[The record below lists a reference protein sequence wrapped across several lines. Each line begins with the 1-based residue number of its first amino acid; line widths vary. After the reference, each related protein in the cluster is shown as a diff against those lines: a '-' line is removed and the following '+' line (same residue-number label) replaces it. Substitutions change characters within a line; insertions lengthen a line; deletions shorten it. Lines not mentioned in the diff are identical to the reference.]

1 MAICHLLDE
10 TPVKFESCASLGNI
24 GLLFLIP
31 FLIEAGLLTY
41 RNHYKELSPGYY
53 YIDFIIMQLAYM
65 FLARIKNPESLK
77 NVSPGEFG
85 KLHGL
90 DRVPEVRCFRSK
102 LKQITNQNH
111 AGEWNAELA
120 KKWSGEEENEFYY
133 IDGHVQVYNG
143 SAATLGK
150 KHIARQ
156 RLCLPGMQ
164 DFWVNNGSGLPYFYV
179 TGQVNEKLM
188 QMIKEEIVPQL
199 IEDIHHDKLTPE
211 LFSEKDKPLFTI
223 VFDRE
228 GYSPVFFETLWNE
241 YRVAVLTY
249 RKNVKDKW
257 TETEFSEYTIE
268 TESETEKIMLAEKM
282 TVLNGVELREI
293 RKLSDDGH
301 QTSIVTTNKK
311 LRIEEAA
318 VTMFNRWSQE
328 NYFRYMRREYNLDS
342 ITQYVV
348 EQIDGE
354 FAVSNPEY
362 NNVTYKIKKIREKIG
377 RRKARLLDLIEKN
390 LNEPLEQ
397 TGKQMK
403 HQLREREEISNLE
416 QELAELLKLRSTI
429 PSIIKIKDMSD
440 LTRYTKLQTEIRHF
454 ENTVKMICYRAET
467 YCVNLLSEFY
477 KRHDDEKRNLVR
489 SIIHSNGDLIV
500 DDKNQT
506 IRICIYSL
514 STNRMNVALN
524 ELCDLL
530 NAGEYKHPTTNYHLI
545 YEIAK

>member
-1 MAICHLLDE
+1 ML
-10 TPVKFESCASLGNI
+10 
-24 GLLFLIP
+24 P

-111 AGEWNAELA
+111 AGDWNAELS

-156 RLCLPGMQ
+156 RLCLPGIQ
-164 DFWVNNGSGLPYFYV
+164 DFWVNDGSGLPYFYV

-188 QMIKEEIVPQL
+188 QMIKEEIVPRL
-199 IEDIHHDKLTPE
+199 IEDIHHAKLTPE
-211 LFSEKDKPLFTI
+211 LFSDKDKPLFTI

-257 TETEFSEYTIE
+257 SETEFSEYTI
-268 TESETEKIMLAEKM
+268 ETEKIMLAEKM

-342 ITQYVV
+342 ITQYVI
-348 EQIDGE
+348 EQIDSE
-354 FAVSNPEY
+354 FVVSNPDY

-377 RRKARLLDLIEKN
+377 RRKARLLDLIEKY
-390 LNEPLEQ
+390 LKEPLEQ

-403 HQLREREEISNLE
+403 QQLREREEISNLE
-416 QELAELLKLRSTI
+416 QELDELLKLRSTI

-440 LTRYTKLQTEIRHF
+440 LTRYTKLQTESRHLR
-454 ENTVKMICYRAET
+454 T
-467 YCVNLLSEFY
+467 
-477 KRHDDEKRNLVR
+477 
-489 SIIHSNGDLIV
+489 
-500 DDKNQT
+500 Q
-506 IRICIYSL
+506 
-514 STNRMNVALN
+514 
-524 ELCDLL
+524 
-530 NAGEYKHPTTNYHLI
+530 
-545 YEIAK
+545 